1 MTVTLMLILILRVP
15 DKIWKLTLP
24 SEEENAE
31 NSGDRRFIRFN
42 PIIDMSDPKFVN
54 GMLFTDAAKFKAAIR
69 SHAVTWQRD
78 IKFIKNDR
86 IRVRARYNGKKCP
99 WLVYAS
105 NIEDTS
111 TFQIKTL
118 CTTHKCGRTLS
129 KHRFLTSRLL
139 SSKYMNDWR
148 LHNGWRLDDFQEKV
162 HNDLNVEVSRAQYY
176 RTKKKV
182 YDMLYGK
189 YKDQYTRLYDYCEE
203 LRVSNPGSTVVLKT
217 CFDEKTGEERF
228 LRLYVC
234 FSACKKG
241 FLEGCRPIIGVDGC
255 HLKGPHKGII
265 LTVVGLDPNNCIF
278 PICYCVVE
286 TEDKSTWKWFLE
298 LLQQDLSIYE
308 QEKWSFISDRQKG
321 LLPALY
327 DIFPKVEHRYCVRHM
342 YTNFKK
348 SHPGLALKARLWNLA
363 KASTEAQFTL
373 QMQSLKDVDEVA
385 HQWISEVHPSHWSRS
400 YFRTYPKCDILLN
413 NLCESFNSTL
423 LEARNKPLL
432 NMLERIRIYIHK
444 TLQVRRE
451 FTDKWNDAICP
462 KIQTTLEKLKNDT
475 RSCMARYVGGT
486 KFEVKD
492 MYQGQYAVD
501 IGLRTCSCRRWDL
514 CGIPCIHGVSA
525 IVASDREPE
534 EYVHRCYNK
543 ETFLKAYG
551 FIINPVRGQAE
562 WPKTGRGPVSPNFE
576 FRLPGHNR
584 VKCPTLKPIYE
595 EENIVTEPEDPE
607 NRVSSPHILGNV
619 HIPEIAQGPDPMPKK
634 KRKCSVCLREGHN
647 RAKCPTAAG
656 RMWQNID
663 FYGYNGQ
670 KDLNLSN
677 TGGVRK
683 EVPKNSKDKSKAS
696 SSSHAV
702 TEPVNSNGKSNASSS
717 SRPVTEPVN
726 VPQKSKSKEVS
737 SNLMIAHINA
747 KETGTSTFTIQDA
760 IPPQPPI
767 RDDASLSQIVCIS
780 GIPVQTKFMKSGKSC
795 VTLSSLQ
802 AAASQRVTKQ
812 MSSL

>member
-1 MTVTLMLILILRVP
+1 MRDEALSVDNEFCVLNLLVLYYLVSPEDNEFTIKINHGGEFIGPKKIYSGGEIDYIDHCSVHTMSLKVIEEDIYKKMLGYEGLVGFYYLIPRLSLEEGLIFILGEEDINRMVQLAVPNREISVYVTQTSDIEFLEDWIRNVDGPVDETQRPEELSDLDASLY
-15 DKIWKLTLP
+15 DSDYGL
-24 SEEENAE
+24 SEEDCEK
-31 NSGDRRFIRFN
+31 DDCDF
-42 PIIDMSDPKFVN
+42 
-54 GMLFTDAAKFKAAIR
+54 DA
-69 SHAVTWQRD
+69 
-78 IKFIKNDR
+78 N
-86 IRVRARYNGKKCP
+86 
-99 WLVYAS
+99 
-105 NIEDTS
+105 
-111 TFQIKTL
+111 
-118 CTTHKCGRTLS
+118 THP
-129 KHRFLTSRLL
+129 
-139 SSKYMNDWR
+139 
-148 LHNGWRLDDFQEKV
+148 E
-162 HNDLNVEVSRAQYY
+162 
-176 RTKKKV
+176 
-182 YDMLYGK
+182 
-189 YKDQYTRLYDYCEE
+189 
-203 LRVSNPGSTVVLKT
+203 GS
-217 CFDEKTGEERF
+217 EQ
-228 LRLYVC
+228 
-234 FSACKKG
+234 
-241 FLEGCRPIIGVDGC
+241 
-255 HLKGPHKGII
+255 
-265 LTVVGLDPNNCIF
+265 
-278 PICYCVVE
+278 E

-327 DIFPKVEHRYCVRHM
+327 DIFPEVEHRYCVRHM

-348 SHPGLALKARLWNLA
+348 SHPGLALKDRLWNLA

-373 QMQSLKDVDEVA
+373 QMQSLKDLDEAA
-385 HQWISEVHPSHWSRS
+385 HQWIGEVHPKHWSRS

-413 NLCESFNSTL
+413 NICESFNSTL

-432 NMLERIRIYIHK
+432 NMLERIRIYIQK
-444 TLQVRRE
+444 RLQVRRE
-451 FTDKWNDAICP
+451 LTDKWNDAICP

-551 FIINPVRGQAE
+551 FIINPVRGQVE

-576 FRLPGHNR
+576 FRLPGRPKKYRKKDDGEQPRAASKKKKLRKVGQKSVKCGICGTRGHNR
-584 VKCPTLKPIYE
+584 VKCTTLKPIYE

-619 HIPEIAQGPDPMPKK
+619 HIPEIAQGPGPMPKK

-677 TGGVRK
+677 TGGSK
-683 EVPKNSKDKSKAS
+683 KSKDKSKAS
-696 SSSHAV
+696 SSSHA
-702 TEPVNSNGKSNASSS
+702 
-717 SRPVTEPVN
+717 VTEPVN

-747 KETGTSTFTIQDA
+747 KEIGTSIFTIQNVS
-760 IPPQPPI
+760 PPQPPI
-767 RDDASLSQIVCIS
+767 RDDASLSQIVCIG
-780 GIPVQTKFMKSGKSC
+780 GIPVHTKFMKSGKSC

-812 MSSL
+812 TSSL